1 MDQPSDAPAKPTPP
15 RRAAGLDEGPA
26 LFAVPFRRPSRGKAR
41 PLFSPQER
49 AALATISTHVTVRK
63 GATLYR
69 EGDAATFVY
78 VITGG
83 YVRTVRRL
91 PTGTERVTAFRS
103 GGDLLGLATEGRY
116 VATAQAIATTSAYQV
131 PTAALE
137 ELLQTDASLA
147 LRLLCK
153 LSSIVVAQQHH
164 ALILG
169 RTDALGKL
177 AMFLEMLEQRQH
189 ERGWDTEIIYL
200 PMSRSDIADYVGLSV
215 EAVSRA
221 VSTLRA
227 EAVVSCRTKLQF
239 RVSDRPRFREL
250 IGGGRRRSRPA
261 KPKRE
266 PIPSPAAEDL

>member
-1 MDQPSDAPAKPTPP
+1 MDHPSRTPAKSAPLPLA
-15 RRAAGLDEGPA
+15 RGLAEGPA
-26 LFAVPFRRPSRGKAR
+26 LFAVPFRRPSRGRAR
-41 PLFSPQER
+41 PLFSPQEC

-63 GATLYR
+63 GTTLYH
-69 EGDAATFVY
+69 EGEAATFVY

-83 YVRTVRRL
+83 YVRTSRSL
-91 PTGTERVTAFRS
+91 PNGAERVTAFRS
-103 GGDLLGLATEGRY
+103 SGDLLGLATEGHY

-137 ELLQTDASLA
+137 GLLQTDASLA

-153 LSSIVVAQQHH
+153 LSSVLVAQQHH

-177 AMFLEMLEQRQH
+177 AMFLEMLEQGQR
-189 ERGWDTEIIYL
+189 ERGWDTETIYL

-227 EAVVSCRTKLQF
+227 EAVVSCRTKRQF
-239 RVSDRPRFREL
+239 RVTDRPRFREL
-250 IGGGRRRSRPA
+250 IGGRRRSRPA
-261 KPKRE
+261 KPQRE
-266 PIPSPAAEDL
+266 TNLAPTPEDI